1 MSYTVIEDI
10 AENPLTN
17 QYKSQQSKN
26 TNMWSHTPKQSMR
39 PDFANNPQYDPQYN
53 RYSETSAMPMEY
65 GEHTVQQKQM
75 MEQQQSNNKRTSI
88 SKVMPSSQPV
98 QQQQQPVSMPSTSVS
113 NSLPQT
119 ESVPVTNEMID
130 NKLKSIALFME
141 ESVKFFVQ
149 NTRKVEQKL
158 LMIDQILKGVGII
171 LILLLIFMM
180 IKKN

>member
-1 MSYTVIEDI
+1 
-10 AENPLTN
+10 
-17 QYKSQQSKN
+17 
-26 TNMWSHTPKQSMR
+26 MWSNTPKQSTR
-39 PDFANNPQYDPQYN
+39 PDFGNNPQYDPHYN

-65 GEHTVQQKQM
+65 GENTSQQKQM

-88 SKVMPSSQPV
+88 SKVITTPSV
-98 QQQQQPVSMPSTSVS
+98 QQPVAMPSTSVS

-119 ESVPVTNEMID
+119 TPTPVTNEILD

-149 NTRKVEQKL
+149 KTRKMEEKL
-158 LMIDQILKGVGII
+158 IMIDQILKGVGII